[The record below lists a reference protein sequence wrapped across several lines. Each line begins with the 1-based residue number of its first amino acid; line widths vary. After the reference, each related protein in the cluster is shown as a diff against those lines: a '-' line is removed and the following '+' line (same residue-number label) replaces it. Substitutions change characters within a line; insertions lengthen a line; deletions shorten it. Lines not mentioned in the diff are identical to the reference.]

1 MLSIYCSIVANKDD
15 PKIGSAS
22 KLVPNLGK
30 KVNVFFIIKIFN
42 SFYAWN
48 EISFHSVL
56 KFKQLDWLKNYIEVN
71 TDKRK
76 NASNSF
82 EKYFFKLM
90 NNTTFDKTMAN
101 LRKLIN
107 LRLLNNAGD
116 YKKICKQNNFCFTE
130 NV

>member
-1 MLSIYCSIVANKDD
+1 
-15 PKIGSAS
+15 
-22 KLVPNLGK
+22 
-30 KVNVFFIIKIFN
+30 
-42 SFYAWN
+42 
-48 EISFHSVL
+48 
-56 KFKQLDWLKNYIEVN
+56 
-71 TDKRK
+71 
-76 NASNSF
+76 
-82 EKYFFKLM
+82 M